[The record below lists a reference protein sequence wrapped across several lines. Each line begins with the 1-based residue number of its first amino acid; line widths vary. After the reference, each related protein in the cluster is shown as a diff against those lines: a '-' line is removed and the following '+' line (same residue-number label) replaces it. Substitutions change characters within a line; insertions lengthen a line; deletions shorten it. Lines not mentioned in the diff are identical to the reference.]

1 MQSFRAAVI
10 QTASVSFDAA
20 RSIDKLDELVRQAA
34 AKGAK
39 LALLPEAFIGGIQ
52 GQEVGSIRVVCLGP
66 YTYGRTRTQIGRA
79 IVSSE
84 CPPMIYARG

>member
-20 RSIDKLDELVRQAA
+20 RSIDKLAELVREAA

-52 GQEVGSIRVVCLGP
+52 AKKLARYVLCALARIRMVVLERRSAGQLSAASVR
-66 YTYGRTRTQIGRA
+66 Q
-79 IVSSE
+79 
-84 CPPMIYARG
+84 